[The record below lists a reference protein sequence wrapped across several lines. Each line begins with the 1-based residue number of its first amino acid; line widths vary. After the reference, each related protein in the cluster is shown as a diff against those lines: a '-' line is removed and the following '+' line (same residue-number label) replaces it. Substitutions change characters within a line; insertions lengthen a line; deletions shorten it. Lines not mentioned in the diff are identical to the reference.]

1 MEKDKIFEIAKNP
14 QDHSNKV
21 LVECRDLLIDEHEK
35 TKTLII
41 DLTRHLDGVE
51 ELYDKVNNELGKRTK

>member
-35 TKTLII
+35 KIG
-41 DLTRHLDGVE
+41 RAHV
-51 ELYDKVNNELGKRTK
+51 